1 MKNVAK
7 NQGYKHPQMMPIL
20 CPRSVLENLLYQMKE
35 NISKSSYILN
45 IRFSRSRKCPFFLIV
60 ISEGENCS
68 LIRRRGH
75 CCSQIEV
82 CQVCHMVLMNLGTS
96 PLRSE

>member
-45 IRFSRSRKCPFFLIV
+45 IRFSRSRKCPFFPIV
-60 ISEGENCS
+60 ISEGDVCS
-68 LIRRRGH
+68 LRQYGRA
-75 CCSQIEV
+75 EDDPA
-82 CQVCHMVLMNLGTS
+82 L
-96 PLRSE
+96 